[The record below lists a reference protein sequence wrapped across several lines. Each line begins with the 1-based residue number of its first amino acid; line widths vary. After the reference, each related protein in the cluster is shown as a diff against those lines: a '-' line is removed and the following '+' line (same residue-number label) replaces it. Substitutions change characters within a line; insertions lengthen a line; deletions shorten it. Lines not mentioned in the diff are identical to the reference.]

1 MFRTLSDD
9 LRLMADEACLTVLV
23 DEHVVAIQKRLKLK
37 DSSTLGV
44 VLLGLMGAGI
54 MLIPW
59 IASSNMTSRVI
70 VLMIG
75 LLMLLGAVL
84 TLIREA
90 TDKVIIKNKQVLFCY
105 NLKRN
110 TIPIEPNMRVY
121 TQTKRRHISRV
132 GTLSTGFIELTLLLK
147 HHNKELPVLRFQ
159 MDVSNADNA
168 SRLGNELAHIINARL
183 SQ

>member
-1 MFRTLSDD
+1 MLKKLSDD

-23 DEHVVAIQKRLKLK
+23 DEHVVVIQKRLKLK

-44 VLLGLMGAGI
+44 FLLGLMGAGL

-70 VLMIG
+70 GLMIG
-75 LLMLLGAVL
+75 LFMLLGAVL
-84 TLIREA
+84 TLIREV
-90 TDKVIIKNKQVLFCY
+90 TDKVIIKDKQVLFCY
-105 NLKRN
+105 NLKRT

-121 TQTKRRHISRV
+121 TQTKRRHISRAD
-132 GTLSTGFIELTLLLK
+132 TISKEFIELTLVLM

-183 SQ
+183 CQ